1 MPMELSYQAQ
11 ALAAIMAVVVTLWVT
26 EVLPLPVTALL
37 GVAACV
43 VAGVAPM
50 REAFG
55 PFSQPLVFL
64 FIGSFILA
72 EAIRVHG
79 LDRRLAYGVLG
90 MRWIDGRPTRI
101 LAAVAFVSAVVSAFI
116 SNTAT
121 TAMMVAIVTGMLA
134 AIEEAD
140 RTSARR
146 LAPEFATGLLL
157 GVAYAA
163 SIGGLATPI
172 GTPPNVIG
180 LAFIRQEL
188 GVEISFFGWCAVGTP
203 IAALL
208 VSFAVVVLARLFPA
222 GVRRVE
228 GLGALVAAE
237 RRRQGAWT
245 TAQRS
250 TAIAFGVTVALW
262 VVPGI
267 LAVVLGQG
275 HPVCGWLKQRMPE
288 GLAALV
294 GAILLFILPG
304 NRRAD
309 GGRQRVLEWS
319 EAARIDWG
327 IILLYGGGMALGEM
341 AFSTG
346 LAEWIGRSLTGWLPP
361 GGGLPLLL
369 AAAVVAVACSEF
381 TSNTASATM
390 VVPVAIALARA
401 TGGDPLLPALAAT
414 FAASLGFMM
423 PVSTPCNAIVYGT
436 GRIALRSM
444 LRGGAIIDVAGA
456 LLVTAAVL
464 VMGRFLTGGE
474 QQPQNAPS
482 MTAPH

>member
-1 MPMELSYQAQ
+1 MPMDLSFQAQ
-11 ALAAIMAVVVTLWVT
+11 ALAAIMAVVVVLWVT
-26 EVLPLPVTALL
+26 EALPLPVTALL
-37 GVAACV
+37 GGTACV

-188 GVEISFFGWCAVGTP
+188 GVEISFFGWCVLGVP

-208 VSFAVVVLARLFPA
+208 VSFAVVLLARLFPA
-222 GVRRVE
+222 GVQRVE
-228 GLGALVAAE
+228 GLDRLVAAE
-237 RRRQGAWT
+237 RSRQGAWT

-250 TAIAFGVTVALW
+250 TAIAFGITVALW

-267 LAVVLGQG
+267 LAL
-275 HPVCGWLKQRMPE
+275 
-288 GLAALV
+288 
-294 GAILLFILPG
+294 
-304 NRRAD
+304 
-309 GGRQRVLEWS
+309 
-319 EAARIDWG
+319 
-327 IILLYGGGMALGEM
+327 
-341 AFSTG
+341 
-346 LAEWIGRSLTGWLPP
+346 
-361 GGGLPLLL
+361 
-369 AAAVVAVACSEF
+369 
-381 TSNTASATM
+381 
-390 VVPVAIALARA
+390 
-401 TGGDPLLPALAAT
+401 
-414 FAASLGFMM
+414 
-423 PVSTPCNAIVYGT
+423 
-436 GRIALRSM
+436 
-444 LRGGAIIDVAGA
+444 
-456 LLVTAAVL
+456 
-464 VMGRFLTGGE
+464 
-474 QQPQNAPS
+474 
-482 MTAPH
+482 